1 MVAESREEAEEN
13 ETMEV
18 TAVISSI
25 LSSIVWAIVGV
36 LLLIFAVRVFD
47 WIDPVPYREEVKKGN
62 VAAGVVLGA
71 LIVGMAIIVFAAIR

>member
-1 MVAESREEAEEN
+1 MD
-13 ETMEV
+13 V

-36 LLLIFAVRVFD
+36 LLLIFAVRIFD
-47 WIDPVPYREEVKKGN
+47 WIDPVPYRAEVQKGN